1 MKLKSKKMKSALLMF
16 LLILSLPGITIMSIG
31 CASSAEYIPE
41 KLETP
46 LHQRILYLEKEEP
59 DILIQFAGK
68 SNTSINDEMKKK
80 LESAGL
86 LIETIIRDIFTAS
99 GNAESIKKTTLLDF
113 VVFLEIAKKLDIK

>member
-1 MKLKSKKMKSALLMF
+1 MKLKFKKMKSALLMF
-16 LLILSLPGITIMSIG
+16 LLILSLPGITIMSIS

-59 DILIQFAGK
+59 NVLIQFAGK

>member
-1 MKLKSKKMKSALLMF
+1 MKVKSKKIKPALLVF
-16 LLILSLPGITIMSIG
+16 SLILSLLGITIMSIG

-46 LHQRILYLEKEEP
+46 LHQRILHLEKEEP
-59 DILIQFAGK
+59 NSLVQFAGK
-68 SNTSINDEMKKK
+68 TNSVISDEMKKK

-86 LIETIIRDIFTAS
+86 SVETIIRDIFTAS